1 MFQFFCSRAVFFL
14 LSWLIFSASGE
25 VWAEET
31 LEFNRDIRPIL
42 SDKCF
47 QCHGPDPSS
56 REAELRLD
64 EAESAYESVLVPGV
78 PDESELIARII
89 SDDEDL
95 KMPPAHSGKKL
106 SREEIELLR
115 QWVESG
121 AEYQP
126 HWSLLAPIRPELP
139 DAQKRDWVR
148 NPIDAFVLARME
160 QEKIEPS
167 PQANSATLLRRLTLD
182 LTGLPPSLAEVKTFL
197 ADPSD
202 AAYEA
207 AVDRLLQS
215 EQYGERMAMTWL
227 DAARYSDTDG
237 FQIDVTRSNWPWR
250 DWVIDAYNR
259 NMPFDQFTIEQF
271 AGDLLPDATP
281 EQKLATCFHR
291 NHMTNGEGGRDPEE
305 SRIDYV
311 RDRVDTM
318 GTVWLGLTLGCCQC
332 HSHKFDPITQAEYYQ
347 LTAFFDS
354 IDETGVAGLGAGPYL
369 KYESSRVASG
379 TEEAER
385 WLKQKQE
392 ELDSTEKQSESR
404 FDPWLEKQVHEIAGR
419 GEHPSWH
426 KFQADHLSTTSGP
439 TNLVQTDEGIFQVEG
454 SNPRHD
460 DYFIVVRPTQSRI
473 TGLRL
478 TVLPDP
484 SHPQGGLS
492 LAKDGRFYLTN
503 MIISKR
509 KRGQSQAQAIE
520 VASAVADVGGEG
532 TDKNEYGPVKFV
544 LDDDPRTGWVGAG
557 DETHPSRTAQFGFR
571 IPLEMDPGDELTIE
585 LRHRSLRG
593 QSNIRRFRLEL
604 TDERGPLL
612 KNLGPSPSEQLATL
626 GGDVNQLKLQLR
638 KQLLEQ
644 FQADD
649 QGLAVARQ
657 ALDSAQSRLE
667 VYSKASGGLNV
678 MILKERAEPRKSHVL
693 LRGVWD
699 QKGDV
704 VEPKIPVALSD
715 WPEDAPR
722 NRLGLA
728 QWLVHRDHPLT
739 ARVAVNRYWQ
749 IFFGA
754 GLVRTPEDFGAQGEP
769 PTHPDLLDWLAT
781 EFMES
786 CWDTKHIL
794 RLIVTSA
801 TYRQSSD
808 TSQELLAR
816 DIDNRFL
823 ARAGRFRLPSWMIR
837 DAALRSS
844 GLLDTR
850 LGGLPV
856 YPWQPSG
863 VWSEATTG
871 KIRYQMSV
879 GSDVHRRSLYTFWRR
894 NIAPTNMFD
903 APKRRVCQTRV
914 TRTNTPLHSLTLLND
929 TTYVEA
935 ARVLA
940 QQVLK
945 NAEGPLTNEQ
955 RITSIYQHILTRPP
969 EEIEVRIIL
978 RQLERA
984 KYFYTSHP
992 EEAAQ
997 LLANG
1002 RTPVDASLE
1011 QAELAA
1017 TTVLANTVFNL
1028 DEAITR
1034 E

>member
-1 MFQFFCSRAVFFL
+1 MFSVP
-14 LSWLIFSASGE
+14 
-25 VWAEET
+25 
-31 LEFNRDIRPIL
+31 RPR
-42 SDKCF
+42 
-47 QCHGPDPSS
+47 PSS

-64 EAESAYESVLVPGV
+64 EAESAYESVLVPGA
-78 PDESELIARII
+78 PDESELMTRIL
-89 SDDEDL
+89 SDNEDL
-95 KMPPAHSGKKL
+95 LMPPAHSGKKL
-106 SREEIELLR
+106 SRDEIDLLR
-115 QWVESG
+115 RWVEAG

-126 HWSLLAPIRPELP
+126 HWSLLSPTRPELP
-139 DAQKRDWVR
+139 DTQKRDWVR
-148 NPIDAFVLARME
+148 NPIDIFVLARME
-160 QEKIEPS
+160 QEKLEPS
-167 PQANSATLLRRLTLD
+167 PQTDPATLLRRLTLD
-182 LTGLPPSLAEVKTFL
+182 LTGLPPSLEEIKTFL
-197 ADPSD
+197 KNPSD
-202 AAYEA
+202 EAYEA

-215 EQYGERMAMTWL
+215 DQYGERMAMVWL

-250 DWVIDAYNR
+250 DWVIDAYNS

-347 LTAFFDS
+347 LTAFFNS
-354 IDETGVAGLGAGPYL
+354 IDETGNAGLGAKPYL
-369 KYESSRVASG
+369 KYKSSRVRLG

-385 WLKQKQE
+385 WFEEKQQE
-392 ELDSTEKQSESR
+392 LNLTQEQSESR
-404 FDPWLEKQVHEIAGR
+404 FDPWLQQQAQQMAER
-419 GEHPSWH
+419 GEHRSWH
-426 KFQADHLSTTSGP
+426 EFQSDRLNTTSRE
-439 TNLVQTDEGIFQVEG
+439 TDLIQTDEGVFQVEG

-460 DYFIVVRPTQSRI
+460 DYFIVVRPTLSRI

-478 TVLPDP
+478 TVLPAP

-492 LAKDGRFYLTN
+492 LAEDGKFYLTN
-503 MIISKR
+503 MKISMR
-509 KRGQSQAQAIE
+509 KRGQTQEQE
-520 VASAVADVGGEG
+520 VDVASAVADIGGEG
-532 TDKNEYGPVKFV
+532 KEKYGPVKFV
-544 LDDDPRTGWVGAG
+544 LDDDPRSGWVGDG
-557 DETHPSRTAQFGFR
+557 DESHPSRTAHFGFR
-571 IPLEMDPGDELTIE
+571 EPLEVEPGDELTLE
-585 LRHRSLRG
+585 FRHRSLRG

-612 KNLGPSPSEQLATL
+612 VDLGPSPLEQFATFA
-626 GGDVNQLKLQLR
+626 GDVDQLEPPLR
-638 KQLLEQ
+638 KQLLQQ

-649 QGLAVARQ
+649 QGLALARQ
-657 ALDSAQSRLE
+657 ALRSAQDRQKS
-667 VYSKASGGLNV
+667 YTQASGELNV
-678 MILKERAEPRKSHVL
+678 MVLKDRAKPRETHVL

-699 QKGDV
+699 QKGEV
-704 VEPKIPVALSD
+704 VKPAIPVALSN

-769 PTHPDLLDWLAT
+769 PTHPKLLDWLAA

-786 CWDTKHIL
+786 GWDVKHIL

-808 TSQELLAR
+808 TSQKLLTRDFDNRLLAR
-816 DIDNRFL
+816 G
-823 ARAGRFRLPSWMIR
+823 GRFRLPSWMIR

-844 GLLDTR
+844 GLLETR

-856 YPWQPSG
+856 YPWQPPK
-863 VWSEATTG
+863 VWSEATMG
-871 KIRYQMSV
+871 KFHYQTSV
-879 GSDVHRRSLYTFWRR
+879 GTDVHRRSLYTFWRR
-894 NIAPTNMFD
+894 SIAPTNMFD

-914 TRTNTPLHSLTLLND
+914 TRTNTPLHALILLND

-935 ARVLA
+935 ARALA
-940 QQVLK
+940 QQILK
-945 NAEGPLTNEQ
+945 NTSGPLTDED
-955 RITSIYQHILTRPP
+955 RIATIYQHILARPP
-969 EEIEVRIIL
+969 QAVEQQIVL
-978 RQLERA
+978 RQLKQTKA
-984 KYFYTSHP
+984 HYANHP
-992 EEAAQ
+992 EDVAQ
-997 LLANG
+997 FLKHG
-1002 RTPVDASLE
+1002 PTPIDSSLDPI
-1011 QAELAA
+1011 ELAA
-1017 TTVLANTVFNL
+1017 TTVLANTIFNL